1 MDELKVTMQAK
12 AYLDALA
19 RGIDPISGE
28 KLPEDTVLNQ
38 ERLSRC
44 FAYVSKQL
52 QEKIEDEWF
61 QRSCE
66 TWREALLASGTLEHV
81 PYSKE
86 PLSLRELLEAL
97 GFSGASDSAKKLPQV
112 AVLEWLA
119 REGFLEAEK
128 RPSGGT
134 GYRSTA
140 WGEMAGFSV
149 RDEQTESSRLYVV
162 CGEAAQHLIVND
174 LDKIIARYLLHFDM
188 ILHAWTP
195 ELQSRVTYSTEPVGI
210 KAFVEGTING
220 LLVPACG
227 QKISAFM
234 VSNWLFHE
242 GFLKDAEKR
251 AGRWPTK
258 EGWDLG
264 ILAVK
269 VKRKTGETS
278 WNIMYDENAQRFIAE
293 NLDKIVAYHRSTVI
307 AL

>member
-1 MDELKVTMQAK
+1 M
-12 AYLDALA
+12 
-19 RGIDPISGE
+19 
-28 KLPEDTVLNQ
+28 
-38 ERLSRC
+38 
-44 FAYVSKQL
+44 
-52 QEKIEDEWF
+52 
-61 QRSCE
+61 
-66 TWREALLASGTLEHV
+66 ASGTLEHV
-81 PYSKE
+81 AYSE
-86 PLSLRELLEAL
+86 QPLSLRELLEAL
-97 GFSGASDSAKKLPQV
+97 GFSGASDSAKRLPQV

-119 REGFLEAEK
+119 REGYLEGEK

-134 GYRSTA
+134 GYRPTA

-149 RDEQTESSRLYVV
+149 RDGQTESGRLYTRVV
-162 CGEAAQHLIVND
+162 YSEAAQHLIVND
-174 LDKIIARYLLHFDM
+174 LDKIIAYYLLRFDM

-195 ELQSRVTYSTEPVGI
+195 ELRSRVTYSAEPVRI
-210 KAFVEGTING
+210 KAFVEETING

-227 QKISAFM
+227 QKISALM

-258 EGWDLG
+258 EGCGLG

-269 VKRKTGETS
+269 VKRKTGETKTN

-307 AL
+307 VL